1 MACSLFSLITW
12 QRELI
17 KDTRVRFQDSRN
29 FVRLLE
35 LVHCRALHM
44 SLQTTSNTCMRPA
57 VAITLLTTPGPPS
70 ASFTMVT
77 TARQLGVTRLS
88 VKQSELSLDF
98 ALLFQNTREPMT
110 LQLYFV
116 T

>member
-17 KDTRVRFQDSRN
+17 RDTRVRSQDSRN
-29 FVRLLE
+29 SVRLSE

-44 SLQTTSNTCMRPA
+44 SLQTTSNTCMTPA

-70 ASFTMVT
+70 ANFTMDT
-77 TARQLGVTRLS
+77 MAPQLAVIRLY

-98 ALLFQNTREPMT
+98 ALLFQNTKEPLM

>member
-1 MACSLFSLITW
+1 MTCSLFYLITW

-29 FVRLLE
+29 SVRLLE
-35 LVHCRALHM
+35 LVHCRALLM
-44 SLQTTSNTCMRPA
+44 SLQTTSNTCMTPA

-70 ASFTMVT
+70 ASFTMDTMAPRLAVI
-77 TARQLGVTRLS
+77 RLS

-98 ALLFQNTREPMT
+98 ALLFQNTKEPMT
-110 LQLYFV
+110 LQLYCV